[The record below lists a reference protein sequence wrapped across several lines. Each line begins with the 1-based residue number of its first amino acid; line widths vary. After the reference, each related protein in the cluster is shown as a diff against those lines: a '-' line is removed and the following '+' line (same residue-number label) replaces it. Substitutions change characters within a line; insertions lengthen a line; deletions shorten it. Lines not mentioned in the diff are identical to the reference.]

1 MILPPVL
8 KSGDTVAL
16 VATARSVARE
26 GMQPAISLLRSWGLK
41 VTESSNLYASWN
53 QFAGTD
59 SQRTTDLQ
67 QALDD
72 EKVKA
77 VLFARGGYGTVRIVD
92 QIDFSSFCKK
102 PKWLIGF
109 SDITV
114 LHAHINQLFGTATLH
129 APLALT
135 LPDAPAEVHQQLYD
149 ILFHGKIPVQTVA
162 PHPLNK
168 TGEVTAEI
176 VGGNL
181 SVLYSLGGSKSALN
195 TEGKILFFED
205 IGEYRYHLDRMM
217 MFLKRSGMLNSLK
230 GLIVG
235 AMTDINDYSGYPVP
249 FGKEAYEIVASHA
262 QEFNY
267 PVCYGFPA
275 GHIAG
280 NYPLITGGTYRL
292 CVNATYVE
300 LAGSLA
306 S

>member
-16 VATARSVARE
+16 VATARSVTRE

-41 VTESSNLYASWN
+41 VTEGANLYASSN

-59 SQRTTDLQ
+59 HQRAADLQ

-114 LHAHINQLFGTATLH
+114 LHAHINQLFGIATLH

-135 LPDAPAEVHQQLYD
+135 LPDAPAAVHQQLYD

-162 PHPLNK
+162 PHALNK
-168 TGEVTAEI
+168 TGEATAEI

-181 SVLYSLGGSKSALN
+181 SVLYSLGASASALN
-195 TEGKILFFED
+195 TEGKILFIED

-217 MFLKRSGMLNSLK
+217 MFLKRSGMLNRLK

-249 FGKEAYEIVASHA
+249 FGKDAYEIVASHVEA
-262 QEFNY
+262 FSY
-267 PVCYGFPA
+267 PVCFGFPA

-300 LAGSLA
+300 LEANHTS
-306 S
+306 

>member
-1 MILPPVL
+1 MILPPLL

-16 VATARSVARE
+16 VATARSVTRE
-26 GMQPAISLLRSWGLK
+26 GMQPAISLLHSWGLK
-41 VTESSNLYASWN
+41 VTEGANLYASSN

-59 SQRTTDLQ
+59 HQRATDLQ

-114 LHAHINQLFGTATLH
+114 LHAHINQLFGIATLH

-135 LPDAPAEVHQQLYD
+135 LPDALAAVHQQLYD

-162 PHPLNK
+162 PHALNK
-168 TGEVTAEI
+168 TGEATAEI

-181 SVLYSLGGSKSALN
+181 SVLYSLGASASALN
-195 TEGKILFFED
+195 TEGKILFIED

-217 MFLKRSGMLNSLK
+217 MFLKRSGMLNRPK

-249 FGKEAYEIVASHA
+249 FGKDAYEIVASHV
-262 QEFNY
+262 ETFSY
-267 PVCYGFPA
+267 PVCFGFPA

-300 LAGSLA
+300 LAANLES
-306 S
+306 

>member
-1 MILPPVL
+1 MIFPPLL

-16 VATARSVARE
+16 IATARSVTRQ
-26 GMQPAISLLRSWGLK
+26 GMEPAIRLLTSWGLQ
-41 VTESSNLYASWN
+41 VAESSDLYASDN

-59 SQRTTDLQ
+59 RQRAAGLQ

-72 EKVKA
+72 DNIKA
-77 VLFARGGYGTVRIVD
+77 ILFARGGYGTVRI
-92 QIDFSSFCKK
+92 IDALDFTRFRKK

-114 LHAHINQLFGTATLH
+114 LHSHINQNTGIATLH

-135 LPDAPAEVHQQLYD
+135 LPDAPESVQKQLYS
-149 ILFHGKIPVQTVA
+149 ILFSGIISTQQIEAHT
-162 PHPLNK
+162 LNRP
-168 TGEVTAEI
+168 GETTAEL

-181 SVLYSLGGSKSALN
+181 SVLVSLGGSVSMLN
-195 TEGKILFFED
+195 TDEKILFIED

-217 MFLKRSGMLNSLK
+217 MFLKRSNKLQHLK

-235 AMTDINDYSGYPVP
+235 AMTDITDYSGYPVP
-249 FGKEAYEIVASHA
+249 FGKDAYEIIASHVE
-262 QEFNY
+262 EFNY

-275 GHIAG
+275 GHISG

-292 CVNATYVE
+292 CVNATHVE
-300 LAGSLA
+300 LSANISV
-306 S
+306 